1 MLKEQK
7 DGVMVSQKFMTSY
20 LYVSLST
27 EAKLLYISMA
37 LESDKQGNIS
47 EKELSLPNRFSH
59 ATPKTYKEL
68 IDAELIEKTDTDYL
82 VDVIIC
88 GM

>member
-1 MLKEQK
+1 MKA
-7 DGVMVSQKFMTSY
+7 GVMVSKRFMTSY

-27 EAKLLYISMA
+27 PAKLLYIAMA
-37 LESDKQGNIS
+37 LTSDKDGNIS
-47 EKELSLPNRFSH
+47 KNNLWLPNYFSK
-59 ATPKTYKEL
+59 ATSDTYKEL
-68 IDAELIEKTDTDYL
+68 IDSELIKETPTGYK

>member
-1 MLKEQK
+1 MK
-7 DGVMVSQKFMTSY
+7 DGVMVSKRFMTSY

-27 EAKLLYISMA
+27 PAKLLYIAMA
-37 LESDKQGNIS
+37 LASDKDGNIS
-47 EKELSLPNRFSH
+47 NDRLALPNRFSR
-59 ATPKTYKEL
+59 AKDETYKEL
-68 IDAELIEKTDTDYL
+68 IDNELIKETSNGYK